1 MQKLTRITLSSGE
14 MAIYLDGWYLTST
27 EPGDRAD
34 GLDDMVTGLLRMPG
48 MTLQDIDAPCP
59 VQEDWCWND
68 VADDVFAPRQP
79 DTEACTV
86 AALTDRLSRY
96 PADTLC
102 CGTFWLREDFLALD
116 ASLTDE
122 QIALAMN
129 VAQKNHDANTGY
141 NREYLRGAIEYVK
154 G

>member
-34 GLDDMVTGLLRMPG
+34 GLDDIVTGLSRIPHMVLE
-48 MTLQDIDAPCP
+48 DIECAVP
-59 VQEDWCWND
+59 VAEDWCWND
-68 VADDVFAPRQP
+68 VADGIFAARQP
-79 DTEACTV
+79 DAGECTV
-86 AALTDRLSRY
+86 ATFTDRLSRY
-96 PADTLC
+96 PADALC

-122 QIALAMN
+122 QIRLAMK
-129 VAQKNHDANTGY
+129 VAQKNHDAAIGLNWDV
-141 NREYLRGAIEYVK
+141 LQMAIESVK
-154 G
+154 S

>member
-1 MQKLTRITLSSGE
+1 MHKLTRITLSSGE

-27 EPGDRAD
+27 EPGERAD

-59 VQEDWCWND
+59 AHEDWCWND

-79 DTEACTV
+79 DAGACTV

-141 NREYLRGAIEYVK
+141 NWEYLRGAIE
-154 G
+154 

>member
-34 GLDDMVTGLLRMPG
+34 GLDDIVTGLLSIPG

-59 VQEDWCWND
+59 AHEDWCWND
-68 VADDVFAPRQP
+68 VADGVFAACQP
-79 DTEACTV
+79 DAGEYTV

-96 PADTLC
+96 PADALC
-102 CGTFWLREDFLALD
+102 CGTFWLREHFLTLD

-122 QIALAMN
+122 QIRLAMKL
-129 VAQKNHDANTGY
+129 AQRNHDAAVGFNWDT
-141 NREYLRGAIEYVK
+141 LQAAIECVK